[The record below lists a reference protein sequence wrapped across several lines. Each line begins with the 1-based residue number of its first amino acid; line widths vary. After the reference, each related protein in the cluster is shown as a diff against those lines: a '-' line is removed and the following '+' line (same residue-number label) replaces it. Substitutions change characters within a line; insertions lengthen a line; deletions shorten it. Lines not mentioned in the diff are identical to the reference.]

1 MRETWPEPRGPLRH
15 ARRVRRGDGR
25 AGSLAATASQALR
38 PDHRIPA
45 GRALAAVAV
54 LAAAGVAA
62 ALALRGGEA
71 APARGGVLSAAG
83 LYAVALAAPPA
94 GSPVNELHAWRLD
107 LSDAGGE
114 PVTGASIAVE
124 GDMPAHGHGLPT
136 QPQVREL
143 GGGRYEVEGMKFQM
157 GGEWLV
163 ELRIDG
169 GRGRDTVRFEFT
181 LPA

>member
-1 MRETWPEPRGPLRH
+1 MRETWPEARGPLRH

-38 PDHRIPA
+38 PGIRR
-45 GRALAAVAV
+45 GRALVVGVAV
-54 LAAAGVAA
+54 LAAVVVGA
-62 ALALRGGEA
+62 ALALRGGED
-71 APARGGVLSAAG
+71 APARSGAPSAAG

-107 LSDAGGE
+107 LTGADGE
-114 PVTGASIAVE
+114 PVTGASISVE

-136 QPQVREL
+136 QPQAREL
-143 GGGRYEVEGMKFQM
+143 GGGRYELEGMKFQM
-157 GGEWLV
+157 GGEWFV

-169 GRGRDTVRFEFT
+169 DHGRDTVRFEFT